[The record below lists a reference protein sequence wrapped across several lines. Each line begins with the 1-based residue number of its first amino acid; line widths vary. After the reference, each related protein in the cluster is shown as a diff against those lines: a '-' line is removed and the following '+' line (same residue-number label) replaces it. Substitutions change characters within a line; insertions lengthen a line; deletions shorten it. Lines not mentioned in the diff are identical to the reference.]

1 MQLKTK
7 KMKINPKTKEAYWL
21 LHNGALALQRAHQ
34 QGIRVDLNYIN
45 EKKIHLTRKIN
56 RLENQFKE
64 TGFYK
69 EWESATK
76 GKLNINSDKQ
86 LRNFLYN
93 VKKIKP
99 PKFTVSGEGST
110 DGEALAQLNIPEL
123 NILAEKAKIE
133 RLRDT
138 NLDGYA
144 REQVDGYLH
153 PFFNLHLARTYRS
166 SADSPN
172 LQNVPIRDEESM
184 QICRRALYPRPGHQ
198 LLEIDFKGIEVAV
211 NACYN
216 KDPALIKYVKDPKLD
231 MHRDMAKQ
239 IFMLDA
245 FDKKIPEHKVLR
257 DTAKGAFVFAQF
269 YGDYYKNCAV
279 NMASNWCKLP
289 QTRWKAGQGILF
301 EGGTISDHLIS
312 KGIKSFDA
320 FTDHLKT
327 IEDDF
332 WGVRFAEYANWK
344 ERWWKT
350 YRRYGYISTLT
361 GFTCSGV
368 MGKNDV
374 TNYPAQGSA
383 FHCLLWCF
391 TELTNISIRDKWDSR
406 LIGQIHDSML
416 WDVNNDE
423 LELVIKTA
431 QRVTNI
437 DLLDHWKW
445 IIVPMNVEMELSPVD
460 HPWAD
465 KKEYK
470 LS

>member
-1 MQLKTK
+1 
-7 KMKINPKTKEAYWL
+7 MKINPRTKEAYL
-21 LHNGALALQRAHQ
+21 LFHQGALALQRAHQ
-34 QGIRVDLNYIN
+34 QGIRVDLEYIN
-45 EKKIHLTRKIN
+45 EKKVHLTRKIN

-166 SADSPN
+166 SSNNPN
-172 LQNVPIRDEESM
+172 LQNIPNRDEESM
-184 QICRRALYPRPGHQ
+184 QTCRRALFARPGHQ
-198 LLEIDFKGIEVAV
+198 LMEVDTQGMEVRIAV
-211 NACYN
+211 AYH
-216 KDPALIKYVKDPKLD
+216 KDPTMIKYIKDPKSDL
-231 MHRDMAKQ
+231 HRDMAQQ
-239 IFMLDA
+239 IFLLDNL
-245 FDKKIPEHKVLR
+245 DKKNPDHANLR
-257 DTAKGAFVFAQF
+257 FIAKSAFVFAQF
-269 YGDYYKNCAV
+269 YGDYYKNCAINIV
-279 NMASNWCKLP
+279 GNWCKLP
-289 QTRWKAGQGILF
+289 QSRWKAGQGIPF

-320 FTDHLKT
+320 FTDHLKA

-332 WGVRFAEYANWK
+332 WGVRFPDYAEWK
-344 ERWWKT
+344 
-350 YRRYGYISTLT
+350 
-361 GFTCSGV
+361 
-368 MGKNDV
+368 
-374 TNYPAQGSA
+374 
-383 FHCLLWCF
+383 
-391 TELTNISIRDKWDSR
+391 
-406 LIGQIHDSML
+406 
-416 WDVNNDE
+416 
-423 LELVIKTA
+423 
-431 QRVTNI
+431 
-437 DLLDHWKW
+437 
-445 IIVPMNVEMELSPVD
+445 
-460 HPWAD
+460 
-465 KKEYK
+465 
-470 LS
+470 